1 MIFPPLEFQPKC
13 VTMSVTM
20 CVTISVTI
28 FARKVLFLRVKRC
41 LGIKCKQKSLLV
53 FF

>member
-20 CVTISVTI
+20 CVTI